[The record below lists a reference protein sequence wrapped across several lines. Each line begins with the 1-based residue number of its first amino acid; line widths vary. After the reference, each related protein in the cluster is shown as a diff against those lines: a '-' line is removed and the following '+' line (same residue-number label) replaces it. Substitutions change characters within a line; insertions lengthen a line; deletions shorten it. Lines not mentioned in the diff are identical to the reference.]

1 MNLKAYR
8 ATYRMTQGELAIAFG
23 IFIAFCMK
31 YVWPPIMQALEERT
45 KKIADGLAAA
55 ERGRHEQELAEKR
68 AQQVISEAKEQA
80 NEIISQAQRRSNE
93 IVDES
98 KDTARVE
105 GERIL
110 MSAQAEIEQEANKA
124 KDELRGQV
132 GSIALAGAA
141 KILNREIDDKA
152 HTDLLKELVSRI

>member
-1 MNLKAYR
+1 MNLN
-8 ATYRMTQGELAIAFG
+8 ATIIGQMIAFAV
-23 IFIAFCMK
+23 FVAFCMK
-31 YVWPPIMQALEERT
+31 YVWPPIMAALDERT

-68 AQQVISEAKEQA
+68 AQQVIHEAKDQA
-80 NEIISQAQRRSNE
+80 NEIISQAQRRGND

-110 MSAQAEIEQEANKA
+110 TSAQAEIEQEANKA
-124 KDELRGQV
+124 KDELRTQV
-132 GSIALAGAA
+132 GSIALAGAE
-141 KILNREIDDKA
+141 KILGREIDKKS
-152 HTDLLKELVSRI
+152 HTALLEELVSRI

>member
-1 MNLKAYR
+1 MNMN
-8 ATYRMTQGELAIAFG
+8 ATLIGQAIAFA

-45 KKIADGLAAA
+45 KKIAEGLAAA

-68 AQQVISEAKEQA
+68 AQQVIHEAKEQA
-80 NEIISQAQRRSNE
+80 NDIISQAQRRGND

-98 KDTARVE
+98 KESARVE

-110 MSAQAEIEQEANKA
+110 TTAQAEIEQEANRA

-132 GSIALAGAA
+132 STIALAGAA
-141 KILNREIDDKA
+141 KILDREIDDKA
-152 HTDLLKELVSRI
+152 HTDLLDELVSRI

>member
-1 MNLKAYR
+1 MNMN
-8 ATYRMTQGELAIAFG
+8 ATLIGQAIAFA
-23 IFIAFCMK
+23 IFIVFCMK

-68 AQQVISEAKEQA
+68 AQQVIHEAKEQA
-80 NEIISQAQRRSNE
+80 NEIISLAQRRSNE

-98 KDTARVE
+98 KDTARIE

-110 MSAQAEIEQEANKA
+110 TTAHAEIEQEANRA
-124 KDELRGQV
+124 RDELRGQV
-132 GSIALAGAA
+132 GSVALAGAA
-141 KILNREIDDKA
+141 KILNREIDNKA
-152 HTDLLKELVSRI
+152 HTDLLEELVSRI

>member
-1 MNLKAYR
+1 MNMN
-8 ATYRMTQGELAIAFG
+8 ATLIGQAIAFA

-68 AQQVISEAKEQA
+68 AQQVIHEAKEQA
-80 NEIISQAQRRSNE
+80 NDIISQAQRLGND

-98 KDTARVE
+98 KESARVE

-110 MSAQAEIEQEANKA
+110 TTAQAEIEQEANRA

-132 GSIALAGAA
+132 GTIALVGAA

-152 HTDLLKELVSRI
+152 HTDLLEELVSRI

>member
-1 MNLKAYR
+1 MNIN
-8 ATYRMTQGELAIAFG
+8 ATIIGQMIAFS

-31 YVWPPIMQALEERT
+31 YVWPPIMQALEERK

-68 AQQVISEAKEQA
+68 AQQVIHEAKEQA
-80 NEIISQAQRRSNE
+80 NEIVAQATKRGNQ

-98 KDTARVE
+98 KDNARVE

-110 MSAQAEIEQEANKA
+110 SAAKAEIEQEANRA
-124 KDELRGQV
+124 RDELKSQV
-132 GSIALAGAA
+132 GSIALAGAG
-141 KILNREIDDKA
+141 KIVGREIDEKA
-152 HTDLLKELVSRI
+152 HTDLLDELVSQI

>member
-1 MNLKAYR
+1 MNMN
-8 ATYRMTQGELAIAFG
+8 ATLIGQAIAFA

-68 AQQVISEAKEQA
+68 AQQVIHEAKEQA
-80 NEIISQAQRRSNE
+80 NDIISQAQRRGND

-98 KDTARVE
+98 KESARVE

-110 MSAQAEIEQEANKA
+110 TTAQAEIEQEANRA

-132 GSIALAGAA
+132 GTIALVGAA
-141 KILNREIDDKA
+141 KILNREIDDKV
-152 HTDLLKELVSRI
+152 HTDLLEELVSRI

>member
-1 MNLKAYR
+1 MNIN
-8 ATYRMTQGELAIAFG
+8 ATLIGQAIAFG
-23 IFIAFCMK
+23 VFIAFCMK

-110 MSAQAEIEQEANKA
+110 TSAQAEIEQEANKV

>member
-1 MNLKAYR
+1 MNIN
-8 ATYRMTQGELAIAFG
+8 ATIIGQMIAFA

-31 YVWPPIMQALEERT
+31 YVWPPIMQALEERK

-68 AQQVISEAKEQA
+68 AQQVIHEAKEQA
-80 NEIISQAQRRSNE
+80 NEIVAQATKRGNQ

-98 KDTARVE
+98 KDNARVE

-110 MSAQAEIEQEANKA
+110 SAAKAEIEQEANRA
-124 KDELRGQV
+124 RDELKSQV
-132 GSIALAGAA
+132 GSIALAGAS
-141 KILNREIDDKA
+141 KIVGREIDEKA
-152 HTDLLKELVSRI
+152 HTDLLDELVSQI

>member
-1 MNLKAYR
+1 MNIN
-8 ATYRMTQGELAIAFG
+8 ATLIGQAIAFG

-110 MSAQAEIEQEANKA
+110 TSAQAEIEQEANKA

-152 HTDLLKELVSRI
+152 HTDLLKELESRI

>member
-1 MNLKAYR
+1 MNIN
-8 ATYRMTQGELAIAFG
+8 ATLIGQAIAFG

-110 MSAQAEIEQEANKA
+110 TSAQAEIEQEANKA

-152 HTDLLKELVSRI
+152 HIDLLKELVSRI

>member
-1 MNLKAYR
+1 MNLN
-8 ATYRMTQGELAIAFG
+8 ATIIGQMIAFA
-23 IFIAFCMK
+23 IFVAFCMK
-31 YVWPPIMQALEERT
+31 YVWPPIMAALDERT

-68 AQQVISEAKEQA
+68 AQQVIHEAKDQA
-80 NEIISQAQRRSNE
+80 GEIISQAQRRGNE

-110 MSAQAEIEQEANKA
+110 VSAQAEIEQEANKA
-124 KDELRGQV
+124 KDELRTQV
-132 GSIALAGAA
+132 ASIALAGAE
-141 KILNREIDDKA
+141 KILGREIDKKS
-152 HTDLLKELVSRI
+152 HTALLEELVSRI

>member
-1 MNLKAYR
+1 MNIN
-8 ATYRMTQGELAIAFG
+8 ATIIGQMIAFA

-31 YVWPPIMQALEERT
+31 YVWPPIMQALEERK

-68 AQQVISEAKEQA
+68 AQQVIHEAKEQA
-80 NEIISQAQRRSNE
+80 NEIVAQATKRGNQ

-98 KDTARVE
+98 KDNARVE

-110 MSAQAEIEQEANKA
+110 TAAKAEIEQEANRA
-124 KDELRGQV
+124 RDELKSQV
-132 GSIALAGAA
+132 GSIALAGAS
-141 KILNREIDDKA
+141 KIVGREIDEKA
-152 HTDLLKELVSRI
+152 HTDLLDELVSQI

>member
-1 MNLKAYR
+1 MNMN
-8 ATYRMTQGELAIAFG
+8 ATLIGQAIAFA

-68 AQQVISEAKEQA
+68 AQQVIHEAKEQA
-80 NEIISQAQRRSNE
+80 NDIISQAQRRGND

-98 KDTARVE
+98 KESARAE

-110 MSAQAEIEQEANKA
+110 TTAQAEIEQEANRA

-132 GSIALAGAA
+132 GTIALVGAA

-152 HTDLLKELVSRI
+152 HTDLLEELVSRI

>member
-1 MNLKAYR
+1 M
-8 ATYRMTQGELAIAFG
+8 IAFA

-31 YVWPPIMQALEERT
+31 YVWPPIMQALEERK

-68 AQQVISEAKEQA
+68 AQQVIHEAKEQA
-80 NEIISQAQRRSNE
+80 NEIVAQATKRGNQ

-98 KDTARVE
+98 KDNARVE

-110 MSAQAEIEQEANKA
+110 TAAKAEIEQEANRA
-124 KDELRGQV
+124 RDELKSQV
-132 GSIALAGAA
+132 GSIALAGAS
-141 KILNREIDDKA
+141 KIVGREIDEKA
-152 HTDLLKELVSRI
+152 HTDLLDELVSQI

>member
-1 MNLKAYR
+1 MNMN
-8 ATYRMTQGELAIAFG
+8 ATLIGQAIAF
-23 IFIAFCMK
+23 IVFIGFCMK

-68 AQQVISEAKEQA
+68 AQQVIHEAKEQA
-80 NEIISQAQRRSNE
+80 SEIVSQAQRRGNE

-98 KDTARVE
+98 KDNARVE

-110 MSAQAEIEQEANKA
+110 TSAKTEIEQEANRA

-132 GSIALAGAA
+132 GSVAMAGAA
-141 KILNREIDDKA
+141 KILGREIDAKA
-152 HTDLLKELVSRI
+152 HTDLLEELVSRI